1 MIEAADAANRA
12 LFRIVPARTPEDI
25 RVVVALFRAYAA
37 SLDVDLAYQDFDGE
51 MAAMPGKYAPPAGE
65 LLLARTAEGNSIG
78 CVGLRPLDVG
88 GVCEMKRLYVSPQGR
103 GRGLGRALVEAV
115 VAIAE
120 GIGYREMRLDTLPS
134 MADAQALYRKL
145 GFEKMAP
152 YYQTPVAGTLFM
164 RRPLAPRRTPRR

>member
-1 MIEAADAANRA
+1 MNEAADVANRA
-12 LFRIVPARTPEDI
+12 SFRIVPVRTPEDI
-25 RVVVALFRAYAA
+25 RVIVALFRAYAA

-65 LLLARTAEGNSIG
+65 LLLARTTEGSSIG
-78 CVGLRPLDVG
+78 CVGLRPLDVD

-120 GIGYREMRLDTLPS
+120 CIGYREMRLDTLPS
-134 MADAQALYRKL
+134 MADAQALYRRL

-152 YYQTPVAGTLFM
+152 YYRTPVAGTLFM
-164 RRPLAPRRTPRR
+164 RRPLAPRRTPQR